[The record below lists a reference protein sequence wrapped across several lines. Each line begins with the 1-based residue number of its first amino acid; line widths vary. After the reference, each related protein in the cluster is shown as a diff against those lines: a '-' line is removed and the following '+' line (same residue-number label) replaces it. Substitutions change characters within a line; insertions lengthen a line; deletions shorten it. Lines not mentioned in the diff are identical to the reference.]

1 MTNDNGSSKAP
12 AAASVTVSGSE
23 LVSVASNMAWTL
35 EVSGDGYIF
44 HPAGDTEACLYGF
57 DSNNGVRVGT
67 SDATVWVPQEDG
79 YLTITIAKE
88 DADPV
93 TRYLGVYNSQD
104 WRIYTSINN
113 NIKDQTF
120 TFYVKQ

>member
-23 LVSVASNMAWTL
+23 LSSVASNMAWTL

-44 HPAGDTEACLYGF
+44 HPAGDTEKSLYGY
-57 DSNNGVRVGT
+57 DNNNGVRVGINENN
-67 SDATVWVPQEDG
+67 VWVPQEDG
-79 YLTITIAKE
+79 YFTITIAK
-88 DADPV
+88 DGADPV
-93 TRYLGVYNSQD
+93 TRYLGVFNSQD